1 MEKTGSRDRSISY
14 AFNKALTKR
23 IHKFIQVVLIARN
36 FDTAFNMEMLDEAGR
51 KRRAKAFLS
60 DKELQV
66 AIYLAMTKLKKRAHS
81 SKAMSMQN
89 LTLILNSFE
98 NYVSAKS
105 KNEKAD
111 SKGKLGEMASKSNQA
126 LISRTLNKLAKLE
139 LIKYIPSK
147 KDELDNSKKNHITI
161 KFNEP
166 KSIEYHVELMSR
178 HSKVDS

>member
-1 MEKTGSRDRSISY
+1 MDKAGSRDRSISY

-23 IHKFIQVVLIARN
+23 IHKFVQVVLIARN
-36 FDTAFNMEMLDEAGR
+36 FDTAFNMEMSDEAGR

-105 KNEKAD
+105 RNEKAD
-111 SKGKLGEMASKSNQA
+111 SKGRLGKLASKSNQA
-126 LISRTLNKLAKLE
+126 LISRTLTKLAKLE
-139 LIKYIPSK
+139 LIEYNSST
-147 KDELDNSKKNHITI
+147 KDEFDNSKKNQISI
-161 KFNEP
+161 RFKEP

-178 HSKVDS
+178 YSKVDS